1 MSDPVR
7 IFIGTDSTAMRR
19 AEIALE
25 YSIRKNCSVDVQVF
39 FMDKFRDN
47 EIWHGWNDAAW
58 YTPFTNF
65 RFAIPE
71 VSNFEGRSI
80 YVDVDQIFLR
90 DPLELLNLPIPEDKG
105 FLALAPFRSDVI
117 VYDNSKFKGDWWPSL
132 QELKASHDHV
142 GIHLSKMEHL
152 WAQLPF
158 EWCCNDGGIESNQ
171 GNKISTGPYKK
182 GKTCLLHYTEM
193 NWQPWRPYPKKFSYP
208 DHPHQEACRI
218 WWETYALALEE
229 QASK

>member
-7 IFIGTDSTAMRR
+7 VFIGTDSTAMRR

-65 RFAIPE
+65 RFAIPG

-80 YVDVDQIFLR
+80 YVDVDQECLTSFEKFGN
-90 DPLELLNLPIPEDKG
+90 PHS
-105 FLALAPFRSDVI
+105 LAEPADL
-117 VYDNSKFKGDWWPSL
+117 G
-132 QELKASHDHV
+132 
-142 GIHLSKMEHL
+142 
-152 WAQLPF
+152 
-158 EWCCNDGGIESNQ
+158 
-171 GNKISTGPYKK
+171 
-182 GKTCLLHYTEM
+182 
-193 NWQPWRPYPKKFSYP
+193 
-208 DHPHQEACRI
+208 
-218 WWETYALALEE
+218 
-229 QASK
+229 